1 MSTDCAWSGSIYFS
15 YYLILYLFYKD
26 YIELEASSIDLIN
39 KNSSTFVINLL
50 VEKRLMNRDTVCNV
64 YNRIEIS

>member
-1 MSTDCAWSGSIYFS
+1 MSTDCAWSGRIYFS

-50 VEKRLMNRDTVCNV
+50 VEV
-64 YNRIEIS
+64 S

>member
-1 MSTDCAWSGSIYFS
+1 VKYKGENRRWRTIMSTDCAWSGRIYFS

-50 VEKRLMNRDTVCNV
+50 VEV
-64 YNRIEIS
+64 S